1 MGMFTHF
8 NAELESIELAAWPDL
23 AASELQARA
32 EAQGLPSLL
41 VPVSGDA
48 EPLNETILQ
57 LEAALAA
64 LYPAWLPEAEGIL
77 SPGGAGLA
85 AVQSLASTEAARSNL
100 FGPYLLAMAGHAL
113 HKAYGPVEGGF
124 APEIRLRECHKL
136 FCRAYGVAD
145 AAIIIDLAP
154 DLSSHPVAEVQQ
166 AALFISAQ
174 NGFRVWLTGYGLER
188 LERIPHR
195 TAPRL
200 AGAAAP
206 TVPPTPSKPH
216 FTPISGK
223 PHPWSETENRL
234 EAFLSR
240 CDWAV
245 GRAWNAS
252 WSDGLLT
259 NPVTVDLIWKAE
271 RLVVEL
277 DGADHLA
284 PEKYLRDRQRD
295 RALQAAGFSVLRF
308 TNEEIAEDL
317 AGRASEIERFLTRIR
332 AEQG

>member
-1 MGMFTHF
+1 MDK
-8 NAELESIELAAWPDL
+8 AVDQKLEILDLTAWPDL
-23 AASELQARA
+23 AVSELQARA

-41 VPVSGDA
+41 VPISEDT
-48 EPLNETILQ
+48 EPLHETLLQ
-57 LEAALAA
+57 LEAAVAA
-64 LYPAWLPEAEGIL
+64 LYPAWLPEAGGIC
-77 SPGGAGLA
+77 SPGGAGHA
-85 AVQSLASTEAARSNL
+85 AVQSLARVQAAGTDL
-100 FGPYLLAMAGHAL
+100 FGPYLQAMAGHVL
-113 HKAYGPVEGGF
+113 HTAQGPVAGDF

-136 FCRAYGVAD
+136 FCRTYRVES

-154 DLSSHPVAEVQQ
+154 DLSSNRVAEAQQ
-166 AALFISAQ
+166 AALFINAQ
-174 NGFRVWLTGYGLER
+174 NGFLVWLTGTGLDR
-188 LERIPHR
+188 LDRIPQR
-195 TAPRL
+195 TAQRL
-200 AGAAAP
+200 AGAAAQ
-206 TVPPTPSKPH
+206 TIPPTPSQPY

-234 EAFLSR
+234 EAFLRR

-252 WSDGLLT
+252 WSDGPLT

-277 DGADHLA
+277 DGSDHLA

-295 RALQAAGFSVLRF
+295 RGLQAAGFRVLRF

-317 AGRASEIERFLTRIR
+317 AGRASEIARFLSCARG
-332 AEQG
+332 E